1 MMDLVHVG
9 EIKHDGDNSKHE
21 DAYLLPAEEILGHM
35 VGVVWFL
42 VYNPALTRIRN

>member
-21 DAYLLPAEEILGHM
+21 GAYLQKKSLLGHM